1 MAERKGRGRK
11 ISIVHIAQILLSE
24 SDAEHP
30 LSQQQILVFLRE
42 RYGME
47 MDRKAVRRN
56 LEALRGG
63 GLPVVCREVER
74 VIEGKPAPLSLDWYW
89 DHDLTKEDMKALID
103 LLYFSHLPAA
113 EVRQLAQKLKNLYMR
128 PFDDGKAAVKNI
140 NFNQLKLDATDQQLL
155 DAGHAAAGLQSHA
168 LQGLRRVVTS
178 ELADE

>member
-1 MAERKGRGRK
+1 MTGLAERKGRGRK

-24 SDAEHP
+24 SDA
-30 LSQQQILVFLRE
+30 QQILAFLRE

-63 GLPVVCREVER
+63 GLPVVCREVKR

-140 NFNQLKLDATDQQLL
+140 PALNQLEPPKKMIQFFYD
-155 DAGHAAAGLQSHA
+155 HY
-168 LQGLRRVVTS
+168 
-178 ELADE
+178 EADGKRYTAKI

>member
-30 LSQQQILVFLRE
+30 LSQQQIMVFLRE

-74 VIEGKPAPLSLDWYW
+74 VIEGKPAPLSL
-89 DHDLTKEDMKALID
+89 M
-103 LLYFSHLPAA
+103 
-113 EVRQLAQKLKNLYMR
+113 
-128 PFDDGKAAVKNI
+128 
-140 NFNQLKLDATDQQLL
+140 
-155 DAGHAAAGLQSHA
+155 
-168 LQGLRRVVTS
+168 
-178 ELADE
+178 ELATSKSQFFRARFFRAFASTFSVSMAKPINN

>member
-1 MAERKGRGRK
+1 MTGLAERKGRGRK

-30 LSQQQILVFLRE
+30 LSQQKILTFLRE

-56 LEALRGG
+56 LEALRDG

-89 DHDLTKEDMKALID
+89 DRDLTKEDMKALID
-103 LLYFSHLPAA
+103 LLYFSHLPAS

-128 PFDDGKAAVKNI
+128 PFDDGKAVVKNI
-140 NFNQLKLDATDQQLL
+140 PALNQLEPPDET
-155 DAGHAAAGLQSHA
+155 
-168 LQGLRRVVTS
+168 
-178 ELADE
+178 LAVLAEAIENKK